1 MGSMTHQYS
10 IVLMSTP
17 PLSPPKYWLQIG
29 VQQHLSGLCCVLVG
43 ITLPLFGKPARK
55 WIAVCSFSFY
65 IQYVQCENLRN
76 GVDVIFFWTSMFTSV
91 SSLLYKDKWFVTSRR
106 VDPRFW
112 LSVMSRC
119 FQIRRESFSQDGP
132 GWVWPGPVWLR
143 ALLPGFCCAFPYVFI
158 SFCPNLLIMR
168 VYKP

>member
-76 GVDVIFFWTSMFTSV
+76 GVDVIFFLDIHVYISFL
-91 SSLLYKDKWFVTSRR
+91 SSLQRQMICHLA
-106 VDPRFW
+106 
-112 LSVMSRC
+112 
-119 FQIRRESFSQDGP
+119 ES
-132 GWVWPGPVWLR
+132 
-143 ALLPGFCCAFPYVFI
+143 
-158 SFCPNLLIMR
+158 
-168 VYKP
+168 